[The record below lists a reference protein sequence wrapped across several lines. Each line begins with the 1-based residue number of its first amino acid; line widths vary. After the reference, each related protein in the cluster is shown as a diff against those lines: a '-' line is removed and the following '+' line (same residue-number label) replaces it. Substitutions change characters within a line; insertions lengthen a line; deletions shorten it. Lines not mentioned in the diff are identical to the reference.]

1 MSLIASKVLLIED
14 HPELAQLIGT
24 MLRRATPAFEHLS
37 LGRLEQGLARLRT
50 GDIAAVI
57 LDLGLPDSNGLDS
70 LRRLRR
76 EFPELPV
83 VVLTGLEDEN
93 AALQSLREGA
103 QDYLLKNEIS
113 ANVVIR
119 AVRFAMERK
128 RGEQAHARLAAI
140 VECSHDAI
148 IGLSLDGTITSWNPA
163 AERIFGYH
171 ADEVAGHPIGMLG
184 RGDVPDELP
193 LVLEWL
199 RRGDPVKDFESVRY
213 AKDGRLVHVAL
224 SVSPVKN
231 NSGRTIAASIIAR
244 DVEERVQA
252 EKERDTLFRQL
263 QASLAQVQLL
273 SGLLPICASCKKV
286 RDDQGYW
293 TQVEIYVRDR
303 SRAEFT
309 HGICPECAKKYRE
322 QMKQST

>member
-1 MSLIASKVLLIED
+1 M
-14 HPELAQLIGT
+14 
-24 MLRRATPAFEHLS
+24 
-37 LGRLEQGLARLRT
+37 RT

-93 AALQSLREGA
+93 AALQSLWEGA

-119 AVRFAMERK
+119 AVRFAIERK
-128 RGEQAHARLAAI
+128 RSEQAHARLAAI
-140 VECSHDAI
+140 IECSHDAI

-171 ADEVAGHPIGMLG
+171 ADEVTGHPIGMLG

-199 RRGDPVKDFESVRY
+199 RRGDPAKDFESVRY

-252 EKERDTLFRQL
+252 EKERHFVSPITGIACPGAIAERPAAHLCQL
-263 QASLAQVQLL
+263 QE
-273 SGLLPICASCKKV
+273 G
-286 RDDQGYW
+286 
-293 TQVEIYVRDR
+293 
-303 SRAEFT
+303 SR
-309 HGICPECAKKYRE
+309 
-322 QMKQST
+322 